1 MQVLTR
7 ASEVPPVLWTPWTRG
22 AAHAAI
28 VAVAL
33 AVAGCG
39 SAPIGATAD
48 STTGRGEAAAS
59 DAAGASAA
67 SGATPGA
74 EAPPS
79 SCPTWLAAQQR
90 GEGRLYRVDA
100 AGSQVRIHVFR
111 AGRLAK
117 LGHNHVLGV
126 ERLDGQVFLPTDGI
140 AGAGVELGFRLDDIG
155 IDKPEWRASLGP
167 EFASVPT
174 ASDVAGT
181 RTNMLRAIDGERFPA
196 ISMRS
201 SAVGGAFPVLA
212 VKLAVRWHGQVREID
227 VPVRVARPSG
237 DAPLRAQG
245 ALVLRQSEFGITP
258 FSVFGGLLAIQ
269 DELTVDVDV
278 AARPSAA
285 CD

>member
-7 ASEVPPVLWTPWTRG
+7 ASEVPSVPRTRWKRG
-22 AAHAAI
+22 TAAAAI
-28 VAVAL
+28 VAAVL
-33 AVAGCG
+33 SVAGCG
-39 SAPIGATAD
+39 SAPI
-48 STTGRGEAAAS
+48 AAPAANAS
-59 DAAGASAA
+59 VTPAA
-67 SGATPGA
+67 PGA
-74 EAPPS
+74 QAPS
-79 SCPTWLAAQQR
+79 SCPAWLAAQQR

-100 AGSQVRIHVFR
+100 ASSQVRIHVFR

-117 LGHNHVLGV
+117 VGHNHVLGV
-126 ERLDGQVFLPTDGI
+126 ERLGGQVFLPTDGI
-140 AGAGVELGFRLDDIG
+140 TGAGVELDFRLDEVG
-155 IDKPEWRASLGP
+155 IDKPEWRAGLGT

-181 RTNMLRAIDGERFPA
+181 RTNMLRAIDGERFPV

-201 SAVGGAFPVLA
+201 TGVAGAFPVLA
-212 VKLAVRWHGQVREID
+212 VKLAVQWHGQVREID
-227 VPVRVARPSG
+227 VPVRVVRPSG
-237 DAPLRAQG
+237 EATLRAQG

-278 AARPSAA
+278 AARPAVA

>member
-7 ASEVPPVLWTPWTRG
+7 ASEVPPVLRTRWARG
-22 AAHAAI
+22 ATVAAI
-28 VAVAL
+28 AVAAL
-33 AVAGCG
+33 SVAGCG
-39 SAPIGATAD
+39 SAPIAAKAD
-48 STTGRGEAAAS
+48 AATTGGPPA
-59 DAAGASAA
+59 ASAA
-67 SGATPGA
+67 SGSTPGA
-74 EAPPS
+74 EVPPS
-79 SCPTWLAAQQR
+79 SCPAWLAAQQR

-117 LGHNHVLGV
+117 VGHNHVLGV
-126 ERLDGQVFLPTDGI
+126 ERLDGQVFIPSDGI
-140 AGAGVELGFRLDDIG
+140 ASAGVELAFRLDDVG
-155 IDKPEWRASLGP
+155 VDRPEWRAGLGA

-237 DAPLRAQG
+237 EAPLRAQG

-269 DELTVDVDV
+269 DELTVDVEV
-278 AARPSAA
+278 AARPAAA

>member
-7 ASEVPPVLWTPWTRG
+7 ASEVPPVLRTRWARG
-22 AAHAAI
+22 ATVAAI
-28 VAVAL
+28 AVAAL
-33 AVAGCG
+33 SVAGCG
-39 SAPIGATAD
+39 SAPIAAKADPAT
-48 STTGRGEAAAS
+48 SGGPPAAP
-59 DAAGASAA
+59 AA
-67 SGATPGA
+67 SGSTPGA
-74 EAPPS
+74 EVLPS
-79 SCPTWLAAQQR
+79 SCPAWLAAQQR

-117 LGHNHVLGV
+117 VGHNHVLGV
-126 ERLDGQVFLPTDGI
+126 ERLDGQVFIPSDGI
-140 AGAGVELGFRLDDIG
+140 AGAGVELAFRLDDVG
-155 IDKPEWRASLGP
+155 IDKPEWRAGLGA

-212 VKLAVRWHGQVREID
+212 VKLAVRWHGQVRDID

-237 DAPLRAQG
+237 DAPLHAQG
-245 ALVLRQSEFGITP
+245 ALVLRQSEFGIAP

-278 AARPSAA
+278 AARPSVA